1 MKIKFLI
8 LSGVVAGASI
18 FGPSGSANAQSPYC
32 DPYYAAY
39 YGCYPYAY
47 PYPVAYDPYYY
58 GAPIAAAA
66 IGTGL
71 ALGAAYN
78 WGYGPWGYGNWGRG
92 HWGRGHW
99 GRGHGHWGH
108 DHYGNHVGHYGGGM

>member
-1 MKIKFLI
+1 MKVRFLV
-8 LSGVVAGASI
+8 LSGAIAGASI
-18 FGPSGSANAQSPYC
+18 FGPSGSANAQYPYC

-39 YGCYPYAY
+39 SGCYPYAY
-47 PYPVAYDPYYY
+47 PYPVAYNPYYY

-78 WGYGPWGYGNWGRG
+78 WGYGPITGVMVTGVMVTG
-92 HWGRGHW
+92 
-99 GRGHGHWGH
+99 
-108 DHYGNHVGHYGGGM
+108 VGVIGVVVMAIGVTVIIEVT